1 MENRYLFPV
10 LLVALALIKP
20 IATAATTGSG
30 GVGGTFAPTLFVGCA
45 VGYAFALVCDF
56 LGVLYLPPMNFA
68 LAGMAGALSGIMAA
82 PLTGIFLIAELTG
95 GYELFIPL
103 IIVSS
108 ISTAIARQFEP
119 WSIYT
124 QKLGKKGR
132 LITHHRD
139 KAALTLLRV
148 RDLLETDAP
157 AVDIG
162 TDVRSLS
169 AMFAENARPFYQVK
183 DLSGKFLGIIETR
196 ELIPI
201 LADNELQE
209 GLILADLVHEPRH
222 PLDIS
227 MNAAAFFST
236 FDESG
241 EEELPI
247 FDGAIFLGFL
257 TKERLYEAYRAKMEE
272 ISEENEA

>member
-1 MENRYLFPV
+1 MDNRYLFPL

-45 VGYAFALVCDF
+45 IGYAFALLCNF
-56 LGVLYLPPMNFA
+56 FGVLHLPPMNFA

-103 IIVSS
+103 IIVASL
-108 ISTAIARQFEP
+108 STVIARQFEP

-124 QKLGKKGR
+124 QKLGNKGR

-139 KAALTLLRV
+139 KAAITLLRIQ
-148 RDLLETDAP
+148 DLLETDLP
-157 AVDIG
+157 TIDINA
-162 TDVRSLS
+162 TVSSL
-169 AMFAENARPFYQVK
+169 AAIIAENARPFYQVK
-183 DLSGKFLGIIETR
+183 NGTGSFAGIIETR

-201 LADNELQE
+201 LADGELQK
-209 GLILADLVHEPRH
+209 GLILADLVREPRVH
-222 PLDIS
+222 LDIS
-227 MNAAAFFST
+227 MNSAAFFT
-236 FDESG
+236 AFDKSG
-241 EEELPI
+241 EEELPV
-247 FDGAIFLGFL
+247 FNGESFLGFL